1 MLAYHEASA
10 SLVRKPHIPPWIL
23 RKWPYGRRKAKVIR
37 EMTRVAAKTTMAP
50 TTVEERMLLIASAA
64 LAADG
69 REKPGTR
76 ARAVVRNSPESDNDS
91 P

>member
-1 MLAYHEASA
+1 
-10 SLVRKPHIPPWIL
+10 
-23 RKWPYGRRKAKVIR
+23 
-37 EMTRVAAKTTMAP
+37 MTRVAAKTTMAP
-50 TTVEERMLLIASAA
+50 TMVEERMLLIASAA